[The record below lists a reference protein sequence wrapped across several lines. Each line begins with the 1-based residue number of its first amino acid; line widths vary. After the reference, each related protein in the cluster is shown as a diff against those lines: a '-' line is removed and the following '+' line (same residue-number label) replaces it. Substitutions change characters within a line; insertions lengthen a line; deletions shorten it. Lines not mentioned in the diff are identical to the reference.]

1 MKTQHPPER
10 RVQDRQPVSWPIHA
24 SGTGSHMI
32 GAEVCDISRNGVFV
46 HPNEDEP
53 LPVVGSRLMLTVF
66 PHGAGQGVSAVGT
79 VRWLGPSRTHR
90 CRGLGILV
98 ERSGPFAR
106 LGRLAADEA
115 ASSLG

>member
-1 MKTQHPPER
+1 MR
-10 RVQDRQPVSWPIHA
+10 WPILA
-24 SGTGSHMI
+24 TGTGSQPI
-32 GAEVCDISRNGVFV
+32 DAEVRDICSNGVFV
-46 HPNEDEP
+46 HPNKDEP

-66 PHGAGQGVSAVGT
+66 PYGAGQGVSAVGI
-79 VRWLGPSRTHR
+79 VRWLGPSRTHG

-106 LGRLAADEA
+106 LERLAADEA